1 MRFKNFVKDVS
12 EEDYR
17 EIPAFNYSILKAM
30 NESGPRVLIEKDEI
44 SSTALEFGTLVDIL
58 LTNPDDRYAR
68 FYTKTVEKP
77 TASLLQLA
85 DSVYLDHVI
94 QGLPYEEIAS
104 VSYVMAKVR
113 ELGLWGKQK
122 DETIIEKF
130 NNDLFYNYIKAKI
143 EAQGKIICTPELVEA
158 AENCAKILLTHEFT
172 KDLFV
177 ETEDV
182 EVLKQVPI
190 LYNFEGYLGKGKI
203 DLLRIDHSTKTIYPY
218 DIKTGSELPSNFT
231 NSFYHFKY
239 YLQAAS
245 YMYGLHY
252 FVNEIDELKGYKID
266 DFKFLYISKKAPEYP
281 VIYSVSES
289 CLISFFDG
297 WTSIKGEYVKGF
309 KELVQEYIYYKSNDI
324 YNVEK
329 KILDNKG
336 MFNITL
342 Q

>member
-1 MRFKNFVKDVS
+1 MKLAKYIKDVS

-30 NESGPRVLIEKDEI
+30 SENGPRVLVEKEEL

-58 LTNPDDRYAR
+58 ITNPEERYNK

-85 DSVYLDHVI
+85 DAIYMDHLIMDIPFESINV
-94 QGLPYEEIAS
+94 EM
-104 VSYVMAKVR
+104 VVKKVR
-113 ELGLWGKQK
+113 ELGLWAKQK

-130 NNDLFYNYIKAKI
+130 NIDLFYNYIKAKI
-143 EAQGKIICTPELVEA
+143 EAEGKIICTQELVDA
-158 AENCAKILLTHEFT
+158 AEYCARVLLTHDYT

-177 ETEDV
+177 ESDTV

-190 LYNFEGYLGKGKI
+190 LYNFKGYMGKGKI
-203 DLLRIDHSTKTIYPY
+203 DLLRIDHEKKIIYPY
-218 DIKTGSELPSNFT
+218 DIKTGSEVASNFA

-239 YLQAAS
+239 YIQATS
-245 YMYGLHY
+245 YMYGLSY
-252 FVNEIDELKGYKID
+252 LIENIEEFKDYKID
-266 DFKFLYISKKAPEYP
+266 NFRFIYISKKSPDFPA
-281 VIYSVSES
+281 IYVVPES
-289 CLISFFDG
+289 CLVSFFDG
-297 WTSIKGEYVKGF
+297 WTSLKGEYIKGF
-309 KELVQEYIYYKSNDI
+309 KDLVEEYIFYKSNDI

-329 KILDNKG
+329 KIIDNNG
-336 MFNITL
+336 VLNISL